1 MVLLDARRAAMP
13 HCFEFIPTEA
23 SPVHWPSARPAHMA
37 QSFPKLI
44 DLSQDSFIGLLDIDQ
59 MHDRHPTGAAGQP
72 KYFRTIAFGIEV
84 VTAERADMIHHRVD
98 PQTFGYQSPMK
109 DTQIVERRYAERDL
123 RGARSD

>member
-1 MVLLDARRAAMP
+1 
-13 HCFEFIPTEA
+13 
-23 SPVHWPSARPAHMA
+23 MA

-59 MHDRHPTGAAGQP
+59 MHDRHPTGPAGQP
-72 KYFRTIAFGIEV
+72 KHFRTIAFGIEV

-98 PQTFGYQSPMK
+98 PQTFGYQSLMK